1 MEVNAL
7 IAIKASNVSAIK
19 SIVASA
25 KGKIEAKAKLTDQE
39 QKAMVLLRVSKEAE
53 FIKANVSGEQWVL
66 MDIVTTPERVE
77 KLAEVIPS
85 AVVAGCWNIDGSQ
98 YGQTL
103 KRAQVGPDE
112 FALIPD
118 GVPVYPV
125 HPKLLEFMP
134 DDVVYDEK
142 GLEVS
147 RKRPTALKQVHK
159 YLGWAD
165 RRWS

>member
-7 IAIKASNVSAIK
+7 IAIKTSTVSAIK
-19 SIVASA
+19 SLVASA
-25 KGKIEAKAKLTDQE
+25 KGKIEAQAELTAQE
-39 QKAMVLLRVSKEAE
+39 QKAMALLRVSKEAE
-53 FIKANVSGEQWVL
+53 FIKATVGSDQWVL

-103 KRAQVGPDE
+103 KRTQVGTDE
-112 FALIPD
+112 FALVPD
-118 GVPVYPV
+118 GVPVYPI
-125 HPKLLEFMP
+125 HPKLLDFMP

-147 RKRPTALKQVHK
+147 RTRPTKLKQVHK

-165 RRWS
+165 RRWT